1 MKKAQEKQKEYYD
14 QKHANPATYKVSTK
28 VLKDFCRKKHKG
40 AKMDTRFVAPYILM
54 INVGKSL
61 HVLKLVE
68 NPTVVTERVTGIIFS
83 HTVSNRSLEPHK

>member
-40 AKMDTRFVAPYILM
+40 AKMDTRFVAPYIIM
-54 INVGKSL
+54 NNVGKSL